1 MPYFKTRDNVELFYI
16 EGGSGNPIV
25 FVSSAW
31 LSSEMW
37 EFQMPFL
44 IEQGCRCIAYD
55 RRGHGRSDR
64 PWEGYDYD
72 RLADDLAAL
81 LEHLDLSGVTL
92 VGHSAG
98 CGEVVRYLTRHG
110 SARVDRIVLAC
121 GTTPFPMKTADNP
134 VGVDRIYMEADL
146 ALRTAD
152 LAQWYTNNAASFFGI
167 GLAGISVSPAQTK
180 FMIQQC
186 LECSPRAAYAFFVTG
201 FTSDLRRDLE
211 AIRIPTLVIHG
222 DQDMQA
228 PFVICGQRTAEL
240 VPGSQLKVYE
250 NAAHGLF
257 LTHADRFN
265 ADLLTFARPHRK
277 PAELSSS
284 RTDRPASTS
293 ARRR

>member
-1 MPYFKTRDNVELFYI
+1 MPYFASPADGAQLHYVDY
-16 EGGSGNPIV
+16 GPADGPVAV
-25 FVSSAW
+25 FVSSAY
-31 LSSEMW
+31 LGTEMW

-72 RLADDLAAL
+72 SLADDLAAL

-110 SARVDRIVLAC
+110 SARVDRIVLAS

-146 ALRTAD
+146 AIRTAD
-152 LAQWYTNNAASFFGI
+152 RAQWYTNNAASFFGI
-167 GLAGISVSPAQTK
+167 GLPGISVSPAQTK

-186 LECSPRAAYAFFVTG
+186 LECSPRAAYA
-201 FTSDLRRDLE
+201 
-211 AIRIPTLVIHG
+211 
-222 DQDMQA
+222 
-228 PFVICGQRTAEL
+228 
-240 VPGSQLKVYE
+240 
-250 NAAHGLF
+250 
-257 LTHADRFN
+257 
-265 ADLLTFARPHRK
+265 
-277 PAELSSS
+277 LS
-284 RTDRPASTS
+284 PASPATFGGS
-293 ARRR
+293 WRRFEFRPWSFTEIRTCRRPS